1 MGLLDDIQTAVK
13 PDLAKT
19 QVFCEKKNRP
29 SGFKKKTGFIGF
41 LRK

>member
-19 QVFCEKKNRP
+19 QVFCEKKTDP
-29 SGFKKKTGFIGF
+29 VGLKKKQVLLGF
-41 LRK
+41 